1 MLPANED
8 FFRMIVENG
17 EDFFAVL
24 DLDGKRIY
32 NSPSYAKLFGKA
44 QELRGSDSFAEIHPE
59 DRERVELAFLETA
72 IQGTSHRLHFRFVL
86 PNGEIRHMESCGT
99 LIRDSR
105 GQPLRVVVVS
115 RDVTERVKNEQAIH
129 DLAFHDELTKLPNRR
144 LLGDRL
150 DQAIAAGKRS
160 GKLGALMMLDLDR
173 FKELNDRHG
182 HMMGDLLLI
191 EASRR
196 ITRCL
201 REIDTVARLGGD
213 EFVVLLGELHHDEAE
228 ATTQA
233 RVVAE
238 KIRAALAL
246 PYVLSM
252 PNATDTAITHH
263 CTTSIGITLFLNHD
277 QAMRDMLT
285 QADKAMYQAKA
296 AGRNMIRFFTA

>member
-1 MLPANED
+1 
-8 FFRMIVENG
+8 MIVEHG

-32 NSPSYAKLFGKA
+32 NSPSYAKLFGDA

-59 DRERVELAFLETA
+59 DRERVEMAFLETA
-72 IQGTSHRLHFRFVL
+72 LQGTSHRLHFRFML
-86 PNGEIRHMESCGT
+86 KNGDIRYMESCGT
-99 LIRDSR
+99 LIRGSR

-115 RDVTERVKNEQAIH
+115 RDVTERIENEQAIH

-144 LLGDRL
+144 LLSDRL

-160 GKLGALMMLDLDR
+160 GKLGALMLLDLDR

-201 REIDTVARLGGD
+201 RETDTVARLGGD

-228 ATTQA
+228 AAAQA

-238 KIRAALAL
+238 KIRTALAL
-246 PYVLSM
+246 PYVLAM
-252 PNATDTAITHH
+252 PNTPDTAITHH
-263 CTTSIGITLFLNHD
+263 CTASIGITLFFNHGRT
-277 QAMRDMLT
+277 MRDILM
-285 QADKAMYQAKA
+285 QADKAMYQAKET
-296 AGRNMIRFFTA
+296 GRDMIRFFVA